1 MVNTKQIVKNSLWLY
16 LRMLLVT
23 GVALYTSRVV
33 LRELGVDDFGIYN
46 VTGSLVAFL
55 SVLTTTMS
63 NSTQRFLNI
72 KKGEGDLESMETIL
86 GVSVNI
92 HKVISWCIV
101 FLAET
106 VGLYFVLKV
115 LVIPENKQ
123 LDAFWCYQST
133 ILTLLFT
140 FFRIPYMSLVVTYER
155 FAFIAWT
162 SLIDVSIK
170 LVMAFA
176 LDCFES
182 HRLIYYGFSFSLM
195 AILQFG
201 LFKWYCNKILV
212 PKAVLI
218 KDTFKCNEC
227 RSLLSFSSWNILG
240 NVANVMAN
248 QGISIILNVFYF
260 VVVNAVL

>member
-92 HKVISWCIV
+92 HKVISWFIV
-101 FLAET
+101 LLAET

-170 LVMAFA
+170 LGGV
-176 LDCFES
+176 
-182 HRLIYYGFSFSLM
+182 I
-195 AILQFG
+195 
-201 LFKWYCNKILV
+201 
-212 PKAVLI
+212 
-218 KDTFKCNEC
+218 
-227 RSLLSFSSWNILG
+227 
-240 NVANVMAN
+240 
-248 QGISIILNVFYF
+248 
-260 VVVNAVL
+260 

>member
-92 HKVISWCIV
+92 HKVISWFIV
-101 FLAET
+101 LLAEST
-106 VGLYFVLKV
+106 YFL
-115 LVIPENKQ
+115 
-123 LDAFWCYQST
+123 
-133 ILTLLFT
+133 
-140 FFRIPYMSLVVTYER
+140 
-155 FAFIAWT
+155 
-162 SLIDVSIK
+162 
-170 LVMAFA
+170 
-176 LDCFES
+176 
-182 HRLIYYGFSFSLM
+182 
-195 AILQFG
+195 
-201 LFKWYCNKILV
+201 
-212 PKAVLI
+212 
-218 KDTFKCNEC
+218 
-227 RSLLSFSSWNILG
+227 
-240 NVANVMAN
+240 
-248 QGISIILNVFYF
+248 
-260 VVVNAVL
+260 